1 MTQTRQAKNK
11 VIRKKT
17 AIKHANKASEKAVV
31 PPPQITPLIGISLD
45 RGVFL
50 IVSTPLAT
58 GPLVDFRLASEQPFS
73 RVIAADAKRCH
84 VATTDITDD
93 KSGEPRRVYVAF
105 VPTPSKAIVS
115 GLIHACGKH
124 LKDHVFF
131 NIKIDRFDAIDQST
145 LRKLLF
151 VLHEPFEKILEAI
164 SPECTS
170 LRDEHARIGAVRK
183 RQLSWKITL
192 DKVKKHLN
200 DKEAS
205 LALALLEPL
214 VYAPSPQAEA
224 EKLLGDML
232 LAAAQKTAGESTVM
246 QSLER
251 ERLLLEHALRRLV
264 KRSATEGASNA
275 SS

>member
-1 MTQTRQAKNK
+1 
-11 VIRKKT
+11 
-17 AIKHANKASEKAVV
+17 
-31 PPPQITPLIGISLD
+31 LIGISLE
-45 RGVFL
+45 RGVFF
-50 IVSTPLAT
+50 IVSTPLAA
-58 GPLVDFRLASEQPFS
+58 GPLIDFRLASEKPFS

-84 VATTDITDD
+84 VATTDIKDD

-115 GLIHACGKH
+115 GLTHACGKH
-124 LKDHVFF
+124 LKDQVFF
-131 NIKIDRFDAIDQST
+131 NIKIERIDAIDQPT
-145 LRKLLF
+145 LQKLLF
-151 VLHEPFEKILEAI
+151 VLHEPFEKVLEAI

-183 RQLSWKITL
+183 RQRSWRTTL
-192 DKVKKHLN
+192 DQVKKHLN

-232 LAAAQKTAGESTVM
+232 LAAAQKTAGESAAM
-246 QSLER
+246 QSLTR
-251 ERLLLEHALRRLV
+251 ERLLLEHALSRIL
-264 KRSATEGASNA
+264 KSPSNKA
-275 SS
+275 ISVEP